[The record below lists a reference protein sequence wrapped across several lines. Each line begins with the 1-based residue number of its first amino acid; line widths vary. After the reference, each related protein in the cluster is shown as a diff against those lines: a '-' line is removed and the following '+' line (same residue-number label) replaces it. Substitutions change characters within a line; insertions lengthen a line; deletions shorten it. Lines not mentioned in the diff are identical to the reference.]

1 MVPPEAPSARRRAPR
16 LALAVG
22 SAALAIGLVWVLLPW
37 LPRRPEPPT
46 VALLE
51 SPDRQELFA
60 REQSGARNS
69 SRPPL
74 DLDRDGPR
82 SFEALHPPLDPAEL
96 RLFFP
101 GVELLGMQPHPE
113 GYVARTPDLRLP
125 FPFADHPGGGF
136 HVVTDARGL
145 RRDGPIPAGTPRI
158 LVLGDSH
165 VDGVLDNPDN
175 LCALLER
182 QLREAGRAH
191 TVLNGAVGGTTFV
204 NHLGALRRFAD
215 LEPAWVLVVVYGGN
229 DFLDQ
234 ARFERYVRGMDEP
247 TDTRQVLRRVLD
259 SPLPGA
265 RARSGF
271 VSQELFQAVHFQAN
285 PGDESLAVE
294 AAFELLWATQREC
307 ESMGARFAAVYLPP
321 ARRVEPAASAALVEE
336 CLGLAQVPAAALEV
350 EERLQRALFARL
362 SELGITAIDLTP
374 SLAAEPGD
382 NYWPSDLHLSIAGH
396 RRAAE
401 ALFAALVPRLSRP

>member
-1 MVPPEAPSARRRAPR
+1 M
-16 LALAVG
+16 
-22 SAALAIGLVWVLLPW
+22 
-37 LPRRPEPPT
+37 
-46 VALLE
+46 ALLE

-60 REQSGARNS
+60 REQVGARNS

-74 DLDRDGPR
+74 DLERDGPR
-82 SFEALHPPLDPAEL
+82 TFEELHPPLDPAEL

-101 GVELLGMQPHPE
+101 GVELLGMQPHPN
-113 GYVARTPDLRLP
+113 GYVARAPDLRLP

-145 RRDGPIPAGTPRI
+145 RRDGPIPADNPRI

-175 LCALLER
+175 LCALLEL

-215 LEPAWVLVVVYGGN
+215 LRPALVLVVVYGGN

-247 TDTRQVLRRVLD
+247 VDTRQVLRRVLD

-271 VSQELFQAVHFQAN
+271 VSQELFQAVHFHAN
-285 PGDESLAVE
+285 PGDESLAVD
-294 AAFELLWATQREC
+294 AAAELLWATQREC
-307 ESMGARFAAVYLPP
+307 EALGARFAAVYLPP

-336 CLGLAQVPAAALEV
+336 CLGLAKVPAAALDV
-350 EERLQRALFARL
+350 ETRLQRALFARL
-362 SELGITAIDLTP
+362 TDVGVAAIDLTP
-374 SLAAEPGD
+374 ALAAEPGD
-382 NYWPSDLHLSIAGH
+382 NYWPSDLHLSLAGH
-396 RRAAE
+396 RRAAA
-401 ALFAALVPRLSRP
+401 ALFAELLPLLSRP